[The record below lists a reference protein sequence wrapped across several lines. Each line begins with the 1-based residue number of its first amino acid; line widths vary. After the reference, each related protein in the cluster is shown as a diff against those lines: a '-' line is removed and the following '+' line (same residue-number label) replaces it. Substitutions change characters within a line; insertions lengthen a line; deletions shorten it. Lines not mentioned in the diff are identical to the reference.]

1 MEFAGRAVNFMNN
14 FESHQNRV
22 MDQVETDSRR
32 IGDGVDRFN
41 NLYAEF
47 KAAFTVTNDMINE
60 QVDRVN
66 NFHDKLEASF
76 S

>member
-1 MEFAGRAVNFMNN
+1 MEFAGQAVNFMNN
-14 FESHQNRV
+14 LESHQNRV

-32 IGDGVDRFN
+32 
-41 NLYAEF
+41 YAEF

>member
-1 MEFAGRAVNFMNN
+1 MRSRLGRLSLCSVQSNN
-14 FESHQNRV
+14 GTMRH
-22 MDQVETDSRR
+22 
-32 IGDGVDRFN
+32 
-41 NLYAEF
+41 AEF

>member
-1 MEFAGRAVNFMNN
+1 MEWTG
-14 FESHQNRV
+14 S
-22 MDQVETDSRR
+22 
-32 IGDGVDRFN
+32 N

-47 KAAFTVTNDMINE
+47 EAAFTVTNDMINE